1 MWTQYWPDFKQ
12 KKPTVLDGY
21 YDLREDWALIESS
34 FAAQYGIRLRLNP
47 MSWNEFCVLLS
58 GLLPET
64 PLGRI
69 VSIRA
74 ETDTKVIKSFNPEQK
89 RIHRE
94 WQMRIAKAK
103 ANDKEALDKEM
114 LTLSNTLREIF
125 GKR

>member
-1 MWTQYWPDFKQ
+1 MQYWPDFKL
-12 KKPTVLDGY
+12 KKPPILDGY
-21 YDLREDWALIESS
+21 YDLREDWTLIESS
-34 FAAQYGIRLRLNP
+34 FAAQYSIRLRSNP

-74 ETDTKVIKSFNPEQK
+74 ETDTKVIKSFSPEQK

-94 WQMRIAKAK
+94 WQLRIAKLK
-103 ANDKEALDKEM
+103 SYDKEALDREM
-114 LTLSNTLREIF
+114 QALSNTLKELF

>member
-1 MWTQYWPDFKQ
+1 MT
-12 KKPTVLDGY
+12 
-21 YDLREDWALIESS
+21 
-34 FAAQYGIRLRLNP
+34 
-47 MSWNEFCVLLS
+47 WNEFCVLLS

-74 ETDTKVIKSFNPEQK
+74 ETDAKAIKSFNAEQK

-94 WQMRIAKAK
+94 WQTRIAKAK
-103 ANDKEALDKEM
+103 EFDKVALDKEM
-114 LTLSNTLREIF
+114 KTLSDTLRNIF